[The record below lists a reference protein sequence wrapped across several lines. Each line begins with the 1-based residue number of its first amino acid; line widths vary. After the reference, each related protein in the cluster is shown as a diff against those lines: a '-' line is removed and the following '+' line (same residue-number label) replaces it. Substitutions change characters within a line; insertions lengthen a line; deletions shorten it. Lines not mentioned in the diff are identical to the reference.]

1 MRKLFFSFICFLAV
15 FFLSSCDKADELGKN
30 SVVSVIYADFKN
42 NSYVFT
48 AETSDFSTLNE
59 SGDSAEVK
67 FFSGVGNTP
76 ATAWEDLKS
85 TFSYSPYFGHVNAIV
100 LLEGFYKKNIKEV
113 MEFLISENSISPNA
127 AVYITKC
134 NPYDFENLLIS
145 RMAVKKTLPSNEM
158 YEFFS
163 PANYNSDI
171 PILKCKNDF
180 PYCDTTALFK
190 GLSYQNELPE
200 NYFLIYSLIKNRDYE
215 KNFKTFEISS
225 SKAKV
230 SNKNKHLKIDLEIFL
245 KSITPISHKEA
256 EKIFTNELEA
266 FLKYLIKEN
275 KTYILSNEEF
285 RTYEYNIRLS
295 LKENSKLKGRE
306 Q

>member
-15 FFLSSCDKADELGKN
+15 FFLSSCNKADELGKN
-30 SVVSVIYADFKN
+30 SVASVIYADFKD

-48 AETSDFSTLNE
+48 AETSDFSSIE
-59 SGDSAEVK
+59 KSGDSAEVK

-100 LLEGFYKKNIKEV
+100 LEAGFYKKNIKEV

-127 AVYITKC
+127 ALYITEC
-134 NPYDFENLLIS
+134 DPYDFENLLIS
-145 RMAVKKTLPSNEM
+145 RMAVTKTLPATEM

-180 PYCDTTALFK
+180 PYCETTALFK
-190 GLSYQNELPE
+190 GFSYQSELPE
-200 NYFLIYSLIKNRDYE
+200 NYFLIYSLIKNRNYE
-215 KNFKTFEISS
+215 KNFKTFEITA
-225 SKAKV
+225 SKSKV
-230 SNKNKHLKIDLEIFL
+230 ANKNKNLKIDLEIFL

-256 EKIFTNELEA
+256 EKVFTKELEA
-266 FLKYLIKEN
+266 FLEYLIKEN
-275 KTYILSNEEF
+275 KTYVLSNEEF
-285 RTYEYNIRLS
+285 EAYEYNIRLS
-295 LKENSKLKGRE
+295 LKENSKLKGGE
-306 Q
+306 E